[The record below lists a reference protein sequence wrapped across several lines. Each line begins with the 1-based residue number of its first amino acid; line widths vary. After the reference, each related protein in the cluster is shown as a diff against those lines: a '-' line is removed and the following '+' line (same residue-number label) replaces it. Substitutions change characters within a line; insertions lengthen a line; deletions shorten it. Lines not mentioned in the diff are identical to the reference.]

1 MNILFYRYNS
11 ICEPDYIDAF
21 SKLGVT
27 VVEDMDEMDKNM
39 STEQKLQNL
48 VQIISEQKPIFVFSI
63 NFFPDLSRLCA
74 KLNVIYVE
82 ESVDC
87 PVFEIFHEAVRN
99 KTNRLFLFDK
109 KQYLSVKDE
118 NPDGIFYL
126 PLGSPTERTQ
136 ALLGAGFKPEYD
148 ISFVGSLYKEKDLF
162 LDLKLSSGDKER
174 FIDMIQGQLDD
185 SCSGM
190 DYLDGHLTQDDI
202 EVVKRADKDFYSID
216 QAVMNLD
223 RFVVLNDYLAPHT
236 AYLERL
242 KILSLLA
249 DELEGVQTHLFT
261 RSETDGLSHKI
272 KLHDGVK
279 TLEELPW
286 IYRNSRINLNI
297 SLRSI
302 QTGLP
307 QRIWDVLAC
316 GGFLLTNDQA
326 EIPDYFT
333 PGVHLETYSTMDEL
347 LEKTRYYLEHEDERR
362 QIAENGFK
370 EVNEKHTVLM
380 RVMTI
385 VKTVFSTMQNAG

>member
-1 MNILFYRYNS
+1 
-11 ICEPDYIDAF
+11 
-21 SKLGVT
+21 VT
-27 VVEDMDEMDKNM
+27 VVEDRDGMDNNLSID
-39 STEQKLQNL
+39 QKLLNL
-48 VQIISEQKPIFVFSI
+48 GNMIILNKPMFVFSI
-63 NFFPDLSRLCA
+63 NFFPFLSIVCNRL
-74 KLNVIYVE
+74 KIVYVA

-136 ALLGAGFKPEYD
+136 TLLGDIFKTEYD

-162 LDLKLSSGDKER
+162 WGLKLSSDDKER
-174 FIDMIQGQLDD
+174 FISMIQGQLEA

-190 DYLDGHLTQDDI
+190 DYLDKHLTPKDI
-202 EVVKRADKDFYSID
+202 EIIKSADKNFYSND
-216 QAVMNLD
+216 NAVMNLD

-242 KILSLLA
+242 KILRLLA
-249 DELEGVQTHLFT
+249 DELDGTQTHLFT
-261 RSETDGLSHKI
+261 RSETDELSPKV
-272 KLHDGVK
+272 KLHGGVK
-279 TLEELPW
+279 SLEEMPFVF
-286 IYRNSRINLNI
+286 RFSRINLNI

-307 QRIWDVLAC
+307 QRIWDVLSC

-326 EIPDYFT
+326 EITDYFT
-333 PGVHLETYSTMDEL
+333 PGVHLETYSTRDEL
-347 LEKTRYYLEHEDERR
+347 LEKARYYLEHEDERR